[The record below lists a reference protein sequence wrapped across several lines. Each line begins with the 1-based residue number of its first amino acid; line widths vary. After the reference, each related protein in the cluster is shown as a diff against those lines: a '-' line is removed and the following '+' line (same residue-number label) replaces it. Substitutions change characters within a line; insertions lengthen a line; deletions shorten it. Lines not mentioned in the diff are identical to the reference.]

1 MICLKYLN
9 SILKVL
15 LINILLI
22 LLLSSFTT
30 LLYYFNLL
38 SSGVYNI
45 FKLLIPLFS
54 IFITTISFTKKV
66 KEKGWFEGL
75 KLGLLLIIVFIAI
88 SSFANTSFSIKMMLY
103 YLIILITAI
112 LGGMIGINKSE

>member
-54 IFITTISFTKKV
+54 IF
-66 KEKGWFEGL
+66 
-75 KLGLLLIIVFIAI
+75 GLLLIIVFIAI
-88 SSFANTSFSIKMMLY
+88 SCFASTSFSIKMMLY

>member
-54 IFITTISFTKKV
+54 IFITTISFTKQV
-66 KEKGWFEGL
+66 KEKGWLEGL
-75 KLGLLLIIVFIAI
+75 KLGLLLIIVFITI
-88 SSFANTSFSIKMMLY
+88 SSFANTSFNIKMMLY

>member
-45 FKLLIPLFS
+45 FKLLVPLFS

-88 SSFANTSFSIKMMLY
+88 SSFASTSFSIKMMLY

>member
-75 KLGLLLIIVFIAI
+75 KLGILLIIVFIAI
-88 SSFANTSFSIKMMLY
+88 SCFASTSFSIKMMLY

>member
-9 SILKVL
+9 YILKVL

-22 LLLSSFTT
+22 LFLSSFTT

-38 SSGVYNI
+38 SSGVYNV

-88 SSFANTSFSIKMMLY
+88 SSFASTSFSIKMMLY

>member
-22 LLLSSFTT
+22 LFLSSFTT

-38 SSGVYNI
+38 SSGVYNV

-88 SSFANTSFSIKMMLY
+88 SSFASTSFSIKMMLY

>member
-22 LLLSSFTT
+22 LFLSSFTT

-38 SSGVYNI
+38 SSGVYNV

-88 SSFANTSFSIKMMLY
+88 SSFASTSFNIKMMLY

>member
-66 KEKGWFEGL
+66 KEKGWLEGL

>member
-88 SSFANTSFSIKMMLY
+88 SSFASTSFSIKMMLY

>member
-1 MICLKYLN
+1 MKYLN

-45 FKLLIPLFS
+45 FKLLIPLSS